1 MQLLQNFKEL
11 TLRPKN
17 AQELKGL
24 ILKLAVQGTL
34 TDKWR
39 SENPEIEAA
48 SKLLERLKVEKKK
61 LIEEKKIKNEKPLPS
76 IKKDDLINN
85 LPNKWI
91 TVRLGEIGDWGAGST
106 PLRSNSLYYD
116 GEINWFK
123 SGELNNDIID
133 YESNEKITEFALK
146 KASLRLNNPG
156 DVLIAM
162 YGATIGKTGILEV
175 EGTTNQAVCACTPYS
190 CISNSYLH
198 LLLKALKDTFI
209 NQGEGGAQPNISR
222 VKIRNQIFGLPPL
235 EEQKAIIAVV
245 ETLFKEVEQLEQLTV
260 ERITLKEKFVV
271 SALKQLTNNN
281 TKKEWSFLQEHFH
294 GFFNEISNIKKL
306 RESVL
311 QLAVQG
317 KLTADWRINNYD
329 IEDAAILLKRIQKEK
344 AQLIKDKKIKK
355 ETPLPAI
362 SKDKIP
368 YELPNGWVW
377 CRMQEI
383 GLFERGKSK
392 HRPRNDV
399 RLFQDG
405 KYPLIQ
411 TGDVSAAKKN
421 GGKIS
426 TIKSFYNDFGLAQS
440 MIWKKGTLCI
450 TIAANIAETGFL
462 DFDACFP
469 DSVVGFTE
477 IVKNGNYLA
486 NYVEYFITIM
496 KSDLEKYAPSTA
508 QKNINLGILY
518 ELKFPLP
525 PLEEQKAIVEKVNAL
540 KGLCDELEN
549 EVKQSQEQSE
559 KLMQSVLREVFKTNN
574 SL

>member
-1 MQLLQNFKEL
+1 MHLLQHFKEL
-11 TLRPKN
+11 TVRPKN
-17 AQELKGL
+17 TQELKGL
-24 ILKLAVQGTL
+24 ILQLAIQGKLTR
-34 TDKWR
+34 KWR
-39 SENPEIEAA
+39 EENP
-48 SKLLERLKVEKKK
+48 SLQDSSSLLKQIQKEKEL
-61 LIEEKKIKNEKPLPS
+61 LIKDKKIKQDKPLA
-76 IKKDDLINN
+76 LITSDEIPYE
-85 LPNKWI
+85 LPKEW
-91 TVRLGEIGDWGAGST
+91 TWCRLGQTGYTQTGST
-106 PLRSNSLYYD
+106 PPTKDQNNFGNFIPFIGPAHISNQMMKYPEEGLSELGLSIGRLISQNSLMMVCI
-116 GEINWFK
+116 GG
-123 SGELNNDIID
+123 S
-133 YESNEKITEFALK
+133 
-146 KASLRLNNPG
+146 
-156 DVLIAM
+156 
-162 YGATIGKTGILEV
+162 IGKCNINEIDVTC
-175 EGTTNQAVCACTPYS
+175 NQQINTVTP
-190 CISNSYLH
+190 
-198 LLLKALKDTFI
+198 LLIPVVF
-209 NQGEGGAQPNISR
+209 
-222 VKIRNQIFGLPPL
+222 VKIVCQSPYFQKFVIDKSSGSATPIINKGKWEMIPFPLPPL
-235 EEQKAIIAVV
+235 EEQKAIMSVV

-260 ERITLKEKFVV
+260 ARISLKEKFVI
-271 SALKQLTNNN
+271 SALNQLTINN
-281 TKKEWSFLQEHFH
+281 TKNEWGFLQEHFH
-294 GFFNEISNIKKL
+294 TFFNEKNNIIKL
-306 RESVL
+306 RETVL

-317 KLTADWRINNYD
+317 KLTADWRANNPY
-329 IEDAAILLKRIQKEK
+329 IEDASILLKRIQKEK

-362 SKDKIP
+362 GADEIP
-368 YELPNGWVW
+368 YELPKGWIW

-392 HRPRNDV
+392 HRPRNDF

-421 GGKIS
+421 GGKIT

-477 IVKNGNYLA
+477 IGENGNSLA
-486 NYVEYFITIM
+486 NYVEYFVTIM

-525 PLEEQKAIVEKVNAL
+525 PLEEQKAIVTKVNAL
-540 KGLCDELEN
+540 MGLCNALEK

-559 KLMQSVLREVFKTNN
+559 KLMQSVLREVFETNN
-574 SL
+574 AL